1 VTTPLLKTKLYIPPV
16 RPAAQR
22 VGRPNLIERLDAGLR
37 PGHKLI
43 LVSAPAGS
51 GKTTLLSEWVAGCEP
66 YLRVAWVSLEDN
78 DSDPMRFWT
87 YCIAALQASYADLPE
102 TVGQAALAM
111 LRSSQPTPIE
121 AVLTVLINEVASI
134 PEGNRQ
140 HRLCILVL
148 DDYHVIGTQAI
159 HDALAFLLDHLP
171 PHMHLV
177 IASRSDPPL
186 PLSRLRGRSQ
196 LAEVRTADL
205 RFTSDEASAFL
216 NHVMGLALSEED
228 VSALAAR
235 TEGWIVGL
243 QLAALSLRG
252 LDAERVAGS
261 ISALTGSQRHILD
274 YLLDE
279 VFSQQPESVQT
290 FLRRTSILDR
300 LTGSLCDAV
309 CGAGRGSGSAE
320 LTTSGQHMLRQL
332 ESANLFVVPLDD
344 GRRWYRY
351 HHLFADFLRTE
362 LDVDSQ
368 ADLHL
373 KAARWLADHGLLS
386 EAVKHT
392 LASGNMDEAARV
404 IALAAEGPWIVSYV
418 TFLSWL
424 NALPDDLVRANGELA
439 TYKGILLFMTRQHA
453 DAAVYAAAAARS
465 LSPDAPPS
473 SRGRLQCLNALLA
486 LGNGQWDAAIES
498 SKEALDSLGGKDTF
512 FRSITLSIQGQ
523 VLQMQGD
530 FAGAVDVYRDAVL
543 TGRQAGDHLGAMLVL
558 INLVFALNE
567 IGRRRE
573 AIALCQQTVEGSTA
587 QPGSAPSLSA
597 IVYCVWSLLSY
608 EANEID
614 LACEQVLRALDTCQ
628 RMSFTDGV
636 FLSYYVLALVHL
648 SNGEIDAIRKTSAQV
663 RQYAAR
669 MDLDLPYEPWLAAL
683 EAQASLNQG
692 DLGAAT
698 RWAEAA
704 KLAPTD
710 APSPFL
716 EAIYFVYVRVLLA
729 QNRVQDARTL
739 LATMERSAQEGGRHR
754 KSVTIYLQQAL
765 VQQTLGHQA
774 QSLVYLKDALH
785 LAAPEAYIRAFLD
798 EGQAIVDLLSLVR
811 HIAPGFVDQVL
822 NDASAAGI
830 EPVVS
835 QVPRAQ
841 ALVEPLSERELQVLR
856 LLAAGLTSTEVAREL
871 YIAVGTA
878 RTHIKNIYG
887 KLGVHGRVE
896 AVIRAQEFGL
906 V

>member
-1 VTTPLLKTKLYIPPV
+1 
-16 RPAAQR
+16 
-22 VGRPNLIERLDAGLR
+22 
-37 PGHKLI
+37 
-43 LVSAPAGS
+43 
-51 GKTTLLSEWVAGCEP
+51 
-66 YLRVAWVSLEDN
+66 
-78 DSDPMRFWT
+78 
-87 YCIAALQASYADLPE
+87 
-102 TVGQAALAM
+102 
-111 LRSSQPTPIE
+111 
-121 AVLTVLINEVASI
+121 
-134 PEGNRQ
+134 
-140 HRLCILVL
+140 
-148 DDYHVIGTQAI
+148 
-159 HDALAFLLDHLP
+159 
-171 PHMHLV
+171 
-177 IASRSDPPL
+177 
-186 PLSRLRGRSQ
+186 
-196 LAEVRTADL
+196 
-205 RFTSDEASAFL
+205 
-216 NHVMGLALSEED
+216 
-228 VSALAAR
+228 
-235 TEGWIVGL
+235 
-243 QLAALSLRG
+243 
-252 LDAERVAGS
+252 
-261 ISALTGSQRHILD
+261 
-274 YLLDE
+274 
-279 VFSQQPESVQT
+279 
-290 FLRRTSILDR
+290 
-300 LTGSLCDAV
+300 
-309 CGAGRGSGSAE
+309 
-320 LTTSGQHMLRQL
+320 
-332 ESANLFVVPLDD
+332 
-344 GRRWYRY
+344 
-351 HHLFADFLRTE
+351 
-362 LDVDSQ
+362 
-368 ADLHL
+368 
-373 KAARWLADHGLLS
+373 
-386 EAVKHT
+386 
-392 LASGNMDEAARV
+392 
-404 IALAAEGPWIVSYV
+404 
-418 TFLSWL
+418 
-424 NALPDDLVRANGELA
+424 
-439 TYKGILLFMTRQHA
+439 
-453 DAAVYAAAAARS
+453 
-465 LSPDAPPS
+465 
-473 SRGRLQCLNALLA
+473 LQCLNALLA